1 MGPDARREE
10 KISSAS
16 GMASIETSIRSRG
29 GLAGTYELHG
39 DGFTRGDL
47 RRAVQHRLVI
57 RVRQGWYAVPGVRP
71 ELIQAARVGGRLT
84 CLSAIRLHGAWQYP
98 TGVLH
103 VSTPAN
109 SCRLREPADK
119 TRRLSANSPVQVH
132 WRDHEPS
139 GSRLLL
145 TPLDSLT
152 DLIHCQQPEVVMTA
166 VDSALHNGIIRLD
179 QWQRLL
185 SLAPAETRNAM
196 AVPEPR
202 CESGTETLTRI
213 RLTPFRLPMRPQEQ
227 IPGVGRVD
235 FLIGERLVIEVDGAE
250 YHTDPERFEADR
262 RRDAVL
268 SRLGYRVLRFS
279 YRQVMYRWKEVE
291 DAILAAVIRGDH
303 H

>member
-1 MGPDARREE
+1 
-10 KISSAS
+10 
-16 GMASIETSIRSRG
+16 MASIESSIRIRG
-29 GLAGTYELHG
+29 GLAGTYELYG

-57 RVRQGWYAVPGVRP
+57 RVRQGWYAMPGVRP

-84 CLSAIRLHGAWQYP
+84 CLSGIRLHGAWQYP
-98 TGVLH
+98 TDVLH
-103 VSTPAN
+103 VSTAAN
-109 SCRLREPADK
+109 SCRLREPLDK
-119 TRRLSANSPVQVH
+119 TRRLSVSSPVQVH
-132 WRDHEPS
+132 WRNHAPS
-139 GSRLLL
+139 DGRLLL
-145 TPLDSLT
+145 APLECLR
-152 DLIHCQQPEVVMTA
+152 DLLHCQPPEVVMTA
-166 VDSALHNGIIRLD
+166 VDSALYNGIIRLD
-179 QWQRLL
+179 QWQRVL
-185 SLAPAETRNAM
+185 SLAPAETRSAM
-196 AVPEPR
+196 PRPEPR

-268 SRLGYRVLRFS
+268 SRIHYRVLRFS
-279 YRQVMYRWKEVE
+279 YKQVMFRWQEVE

>member
-1 MGPDARREE
+1 MLGAARE
-10 KISSAS
+10 SSAAS
-16 GMASIETSIRSRG
+16 GMASIEASIRERG

-39 DGFTRGDL
+39 DGFTRGDI

-57 RVRQGWYAVPGVRP
+57 RVRQGWYALPGVRP

-84 CLSAIRLHGAWQYP
+84 CLSGIRLHGAWQYP

-103 VSTPAN
+103 VSTAAN
-109 SCRLREPADK
+109 SCRLREPTDK
-119 TRRLSANSPVQVH
+119 ARRLSASAPVQVH

-145 TPLDSLT
+145 APLDCLS
-152 DLIHCQQPEVVMTA
+152 DLVHCQEPEIVMTA
-166 VDSALHNGIIRLD
+166 VDSALHNGIISIE
-179 QWQRLL
+179 QWQHLL
-185 SLAPAETRNAM
+185 SRAPAEARNAM
-196 AVPEPR
+196 ADAEPR

-213 RLTPFRLPMRPQEQ
+213 RLTPFGLQICPQEQ

-279 YRQVMYRWKEVE
+279 YRQVMYRWQEVE
-291 DAILAAVIRGDH
+291 DAVLAAVIRGDH

>member
-1 MGPDARREE
+1 M
-10 KISSAS
+10 
-16 GMASIETSIRSRG
+16 
-29 GLAGTYELHG
+29 HG
-39 DGFTRGDL
+39 
-47 RRAVQHRLVI
+47 V
-57 RVRQGWYAVPGVRP
+57 WK
-71 ELIQAARVGGRLT
+71 
-84 CLSAIRLHGAWQYP
+84 YP
-98 TGVLH
+98 TGLLH

-109 SCRLREPADK
+109 SCRLREPGDK
-119 TRRLSANSPVQVH
+119 TRRLNAASPVRIH

-145 TPLDSLT
+145 SPLNCLK

-166 VDSALHNGIIRLD
+166 VDSALHNGTIRLD

-185 SLAPAETRNAM
+185 SLAPAESRD
-196 AVPEPR
+196 AVAAPEPR
-202 CESGTETLTRI
+202 CESGIETLTRI
-213 RLTPFRLPMRPQEQ
+213 RLSSFSLPMRPQEQ

-235 FLIGERLVIEVDGAE
+235 FLIGDRLVIEVDGAE

-291 DAILAAVIRGDH
+291 DAIFAAVFRGDH